1 MEQSNLTLRWKS
13 LVRAFSG
20 PLLIVLFATGLY
32 RASQNAAQT
41 TLSLIAHDVLHIGP
55 SLIGIAVTIAGLTS
69 AGASL
74 LIAGRLRSHQLKGAI
89 LASLLLGALSI
100 GLYYIASNVIIF
112 IAASVTI
119 GISGGLAMPTLATL
133 ATTSKNIS
141 PARGVAA
148 YTAALSAS
156 LAVGPLYETFI
167 LKSSHE
173 NVRIALMAFMPFP
186 IIGFILIL
194 FGIKAAQ
201 NVRSTSKAKGGS
213 LQIRQSIPIRLAI
226 SAQLLYQ
233 APFVAVVAFGA
244 LIARYSF
251 GASSSTAQLG
261 FTIFFVLSFA
271 SRVILLWKPDI
282 LPPTRLLKVS
292 ALLTLIGVTMLALM
306 HGEALLIV
314 SMALLGIPH
323 GVTYPVSLALLAKW
337 TSQDT
342 RTQANAA
349 LSSVTSFVGV
359 LLPFI
364 LGLLA
369 ASFGYRV
376 MVGLVLI
383 PVLVLAVPVFQ
394 SSEER
399 LATQATP
406 A

>member
-1 MEQSNLTLRWKS
+1 
-13 LVRAFSG
+13 
-20 PLLIVLFATGLY
+20 
-32 RASQNAAQT
+32 
-41 TLSLIAHDVLHIGP
+41 
-55 SLIGIAVTIAGLTS
+55 
-69 AGASL
+69 
-74 LIAGRLRSHQLKGAI
+74 
-89 LASLLLGALSI
+89 
-100 GLYYIASNVIIF
+100 
-112 IAASVTI
+112 
-119 GISGGLAMPTLATL
+119 MPTLATL

>member
-1 MEQSNLTLRWKS
+1 MLSWKV
-13 LVRAFSG
+13 LVRTFSG

-41 TLSLIAHDVLHIGP
+41 TLSLIGHDILHIGP
-55 SLIGIAVTIAGLTS
+55 SLIGVAVTIAGLTS
-69 AGASL
+69 AAASL
-74 LIAGRLRSHQLKGAI
+74 LIAGRLRAHQLKGA
-89 LASLLLGALSI
+89 LLVALLLGALSI
-100 GLYYIASNVIIF
+100 GMYYIATNF
-112 IAASVTI
+112 IVFTIASITI
-119 GISGGLAMPTLATL
+119 GVSGGLAMPTMATL
-133 ATTSKNIS
+133 ATPSKSIS

-167 LKSSHE
+167 LNSSHE
-173 NVRIALMAFMPFP
+173 NVRVALIAFMPFP
-186 IIGFILIL
+186 IIGFFLIL
-194 FGIKAAQ
+194 FGIRAAQ
-201 NVRSTSKAKGGS
+201 NSRSAGKVKVGS

-261 FTIFFVLSFA
+261 FTVFFVLSFT
-271 SRVILLWKPDI
+271 SRVVLLWKPEI
-282 LPPTRLLKVS
+282 LPPTFLLKIS
-292 ALLTLIGVTMLALM
+292 ALLTLIGVTMLATT
-306 HGEALLIV
+306 HGEVLLIL
-314 SMALLGIPH
+314 SMALLGVPH

-337 TSQDT
+337 TSPDT
-342 RTQANAA
+342 RTRANAA

-364 LGLLA
+364 LGILA
-369 ASFGYRV
+369 ASYGYRT
-376 MVGLVLI
+376 MVILVLL
-383 PVLVLAVPVFQ
+383 PVIALSVPVFH

-399 LATQATP
+399 LAAQATP
-406 A
+406 I